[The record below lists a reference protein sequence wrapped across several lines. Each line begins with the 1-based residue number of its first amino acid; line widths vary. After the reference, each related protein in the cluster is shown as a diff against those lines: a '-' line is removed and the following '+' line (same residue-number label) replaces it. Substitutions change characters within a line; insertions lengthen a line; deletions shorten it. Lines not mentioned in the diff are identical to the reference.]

1 MDYNFLIGGISG
13 IVSRTMVA
21 PIELYR
27 IQKQNPFV
35 PHSNMISVYKKEGL
49 RFFWKGN
56 MTNCVRVFPQMA
68 INYSV
73 FRKTKMLLEDNIK
86 NKNML
91 NLVSGCNAGLISI
104 LLIYPLETTRTY
116 LSLQTNKNKYRG
128 ITDVLR
134 RLSIREL
141 YQGSKM
147 SLLGFG
153 SWSGLQYSS
162 YYYINNI
169 VKDTFLDTKFISGGL
184 SGMFAVTITYPS
196 DLIRRRLQL
205 QGFDNSVPKYNGIID
220 CVKKI
225 YKYEGIK
232 GFYRGLLANYVKT
245 GPTLAIQFWTIEYLN
260 KILNNK
266 DI

>member
-1 MDYNFLIGGISG
+1 
-13 IVSRTMVA
+13 
-21 PIELYR
+21 
-27 IQKQNPFV
+27 
-35 PHSNMISVYKKEGL
+35 
-49 RFFWKGN
+49 
-56 MTNCVRVFPQMA
+56 
-68 INYSV
+68 
-73 FRKTKMLLEDNIK
+73 
-86 NKNML
+86 
-91 NLVSGCNAGLISI
+91 
-104 LLIYPLETTRTY
+104 
-116 LSLQTNKNKYRG
+116 
-128 ITDVLR
+128 
-134 RLSIREL
+134 
-141 YQGSKM
+141 M

-153 SWSGLQYSS
+153 SWSGLQYTS

-169 VKDTFLDTKFISGGL
+169 VKDSILDTKLVSGGL

-205 QGFDNSVPKYNGIID
+205 QGFDKSVPKYDGIID
-220 CVKKI
+220 CLKKV